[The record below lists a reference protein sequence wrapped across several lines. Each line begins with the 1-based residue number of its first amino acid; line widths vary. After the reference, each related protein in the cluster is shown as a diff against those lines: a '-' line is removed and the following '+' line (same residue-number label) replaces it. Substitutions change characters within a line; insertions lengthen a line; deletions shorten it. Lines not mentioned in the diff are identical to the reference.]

1 MRHEIHTE
9 PELGRPSPPS
19 YPVRRFTVDEYHRMI
34 AAGVF
39 ADDDRFE
46 LLEG

>member
-1 MRHEIHTE
+1 MVTVTE
-9 PELGRPSPPS
+9 PELDDLTPPP